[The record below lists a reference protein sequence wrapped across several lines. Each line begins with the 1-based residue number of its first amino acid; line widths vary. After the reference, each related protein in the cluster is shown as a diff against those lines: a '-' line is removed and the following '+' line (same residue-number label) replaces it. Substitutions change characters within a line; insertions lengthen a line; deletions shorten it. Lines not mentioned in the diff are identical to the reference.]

1 MKNPLLNPVV
11 FAAALLS
18 ACQMGAPSEALELKS
33 DRDPVQ
39 IMVSIG
45 KTAQACWFKSKDPGF
60 GGFRLADETHS
71 PAGRPR
77 LLLVPRRD
85 PGGLPK
91 LVISAEKAG
100 GATDIQVYGPAL
112 ATSLGARIAGGCTS
126 GHGISGMAQ
135 LSVGSMVAVAAMFA
149 GGILTATLL
158 MRRV

>member
-1 MKNPLLNPVV
+1 MKNALAIPAVILT
-11 FAAALLS
+11 ALLS
-18 ACQMGAPSEALELKS
+18 GCQLGAPSDALSLKS
-33 DRDPVQ
+33 DREPVQ

-45 KTAQACWFKSKDPGF
+45 RTAQACWFASKEPGF

-91 LVISAEKAG
+91 LVISAEKSG

-112 ATSLGARIAGGCTS
+112 ATSLGARITGDVKRWAS
-126 GHGISGMAQ
+126 GDDSCG
-135 LSVGSMVAVAAMFA
+135 
-149 GGILTATLL
+149 
-158 MRRV
+158 